1 MERSSFLHNL
11 TDQLKTWA
19 KRSYRYLRSLL
30 GNGYFWGGLTGLLG
44 VLLVLYLLFN
54 HLIMPTYTRYQVTVR
69 VPDVRNQSLEDA
81 RQILAERGLGVGKAE
96 QRFDRDRQP
105 NVILDQSPPPEAAV
119 KPGRL
124 IYVTINSG
132 EIPMVKIPRVEGM
145 SLREARNRLL
155 AQGLTIEA
163 ERADSI
169 PSPYNNTVTR
179 QHPPAGETVPE
190 ESGITLWYSRGL
202 GDRYVVLPD
211 VTGMTISEARRAL
224 LRRRLRAVVLDRS
237 EEVED
242 PVVVRQSREP
252 GTRVREGFELR
263 LFTKEE

>member
-1 MERSSFLHNL
+1 MERSPFLHK
-11 TDQLKTWA
+11 LKA
-19 KRSYRYLRSLL
+19 GAGRGYRYLRSLL
-30 GNGYFWGGLTGLLG
+30 RNGYFWGGLGGLIA
-44 VLLVLYLLFN
+44 VLFIGYLLFN
-54 HLIMPTYTRYQVTVR
+54 HLIMPTYTRYDVTVR
-69 VPDVRNQSLEDA
+69 VPDVRNRSLEEA
-81 RQILAERGLGVGKAE
+81 REILAQRGLGVGTPE

-124 IYVTINSG
+124 IYITINSG
-132 EIPMVKIPRVEGM
+132 EIPMVTIPRVEGM

-169 PSPYNNTVTR
+169 PSPYSNTVTH
-179 QHPPAGETVPE
+179 QQPPAGETVPE
-190 ESGITLWYSRGL
+190 ATGITLWYSRGP
-202 GDRYVVLPD
+202 GERYVELPD
-211 VTGMTISEARRAL
+211 VTGMTVSEARRTL
-224 LRRRLRAVVLDRS
+224 LRRRLRAVVLDQS
-237 EEVED
+237 EEVDD

-263 LFTKEE
+263 LFTKEQ

>member
-1 MERSSFLHNL
+1 MERSPFLHNL
-11 TDQLKTWA
+11 TDQLKA
-19 KRSYRYLRSLL
+19 LPRRSYRYLRSLL
-30 GNGYFWGGLTGLLG
+30 GNGYFWGGLGVLLG

-54 HLIMPTYTRYQVTVR
+54 HLIMPTYTRYEVSVR

-81 RQILAERGLGVGKAE
+81 RQILAQRGLGVGKPE
-96 QRFDRDRQP
+96 QRFDRDRPP
-105 NVILDQSPPPEAAV
+105 NVILDQNPPPEAAV

-169 PSPYNNTVTR
+169 PSPYSNTVTR
-179 QHPPAGETVPE
+179 QHPSAGKTVPE
-190 ESGITLWYSRGL
+190 ETGITLWYSRGL
-202 GDRYVVLPD
+202 GDRYVALPD
-211 VTGMTISEARRAL
+211 VTGMTVSQARQAL
-224 LRRRLRAVVLDRS
+224 LLKRLRAVVLDRA
-237 EEVED
+237 EGVDD

-263 LFTKEE
+263 LFTKEQ

>member
-1 MERSSFLHNL
+1 MSRMFPTLC
-11 TDQLKTWA
+11 
-19 KRSYRYLRSLL
+19 
-30 GNGYFWGGLTGLLG
+30 
-44 VLLVLYLLFN
+44 LVLGAVPIAGSAIRAEDYRKV
-54 HLIMPTYTRYQVTVR
+54 LISTRQNVHVDEWELKSQDLDLATAAPWSVSKH
-69 VPDVRNQSLEDA
+69 VLHGGKQEGVDV
-81 RQILAERGLGVGKAE
+81 
-96 QRFDRDRQP
+96 
-105 NVILDQSPPPEAAV
+105 
-119 KPGRL
+119 
-124 IYVTINSG
+124 VTINSG

-237 EEVED
+237 EGVDD